1 MNEIGKYGVYKEKL
15 QGICDENDLTFT
27 IHNKKYPFFMTIKA
41 LSGMDGQMSMIEDAG
56 ETSDTGYISPE
67 AVIVFAYKDGDLTYK
82 MSETINISDSL
93 FNKIKNLFKKMY
105 ACYMAYYFRDRTE
118 NCCGDTE
125 EPQNDT
131 ENAPVDT
138 ENDANVT
145 DEPTS
150 DTECGVVVE
159 PDEFADFF
167 DEEGDTPTE

>member
-27 IHNKKYPFFMTIKA
+27 IHNKKYPFFMTVKA
-41 LSGMDGQMSMIEDAG
+41 LSGMDAQMSMMEDAG
-56 ETSDTGYISPE
+56 DNGETGYISPE
-67 AVIVFAYKDGDLTYK
+67 AVIVFAYKDGELAYK

-105 ACYMAYYFRDRTE
+105 ACYMAYFFRDRTE

-125 EPQNDT
+125 SATCDT
-131 ENAPVDT
+131 EDTPVDT
-138 ENDANVT
+138 ETEAN
-145 DEPTS
+145 
-150 DTECGVVVE
+150 DTEEPAFDTEDGIVVE

-167 DEEGDTPTE
+167 DDNNTPAE

>member
-41 LSGMDGQMSMIEDAG
+41 LSGMDGQMTMMEDAG
-56 ETSDTGYISPE
+56 ESGDTGYISPE

-105 ACYMAYYFRDRTE
+105 TCYMAYYFRDRTE

-125 EPQNDT
+125 
-131 ENAPVDT
+131 NAAVDT
-138 ENDANVT
+138 ENEAN
-145 DEPTS
+145 
-150 DTECGVVVE
+150 DTEEPAFDTDGIHADEVVE

-167 DEEGDTPTE
+167 DSGEDIPT